1 MKKLLVLVSI
11 FTVTSTFANTFS
23 VYHFDEVDAV
33 MANGKTISVEDL
45 RDGFATVKG
54 VQIDEETISLSNN
67 SKVLILLRNPISNKF
82 FGNSTMAAKVGGDG
96 GGG

>member
-11 FTVTSTFANTFS
+11 FAVTSTFANTVS
-23 VYHFDEVDAV
+23 VYRFDDVDAV

-54 VQIDEETISLSNN
+54 VQIDEEKISLSNEA
-67 SKVLILLRNPISNKF
+67 KVLLLLRNPISNKF
-82 FGNSTMAAKVGGDG
+82 FPISTMGTKIGGDG